1 MATDRTVGDG
11 ELQRQ
16 ARALADPTRLRL
28 YRYLRDADGPVDVA
42 ELTALVGLHHT
53 AVRQHLARLR
63 EAGLVE
69 ETRPATG
76 RPGRPRLVYRAS
88 AVEPALVAT
97 DAYRRLSMLLADALR
112 AGGAPGDAVRA
123 AGRAAGR
130 RAGGGGDADGVT
142 AFEEEARRRGFAPR
156 RVTRGRAV
164 ELVLQRCPFAD
175 VAAADPALV
184 CGLHLGLAEG
194 LAEAVGGVEVV
205 GLTVRD
211 PHTAGCRL
219 RLRRA
224 PPG

>member
-1 MATDRTVGDG
+1 MSTEQAGGDG
-11 ELQRQ
+11 ELWRQ
-16 ARALADPTRLRL
+16 ASALADPTRLRL

-42 ELTALVGLHHT
+42 ELTDLVGLHHT

-63 EAGLVE
+63 EAGLVDE
-69 ETRPATG
+69 ARQATG
-76 RPGRPRLVYRAS
+76 RPGRPRLVYRA
-88 AVEPALVAT
+88 AGVEPTLVVT

-112 AGGAPGDAVRA
+112 AGGPPSEAVRA

-130 RAGGGGDADGVT
+130 RAAEGVAIDGVT
-142 AFEEEARRRGFAPR
+142 AFEEEARRLGFSPR
-156 RVTRGRAV
+156 RVARGRSV
-164 ELVLQRCPFAD
+164 ELVLERCPFAD

-194 LAEAVGGVEVV
+194 LADAVGGVEVL

-219 RLRRA
+219 RLRRL
-224 PPG
+224 PG